1 MSLRL
6 KMLLT
11 SLYMF
16 FFLFSDINQTQS
28 SNFTIF
34 NALFVQGF
42 QFFVTLMKI
51 NPLSRGL
58 IYHIKRKEREK
69 NHLIIEYYFY
79 SLGIF

>member
-1 MSLRL
+1 MSLQL

-42 QFFVTLMKI
+42 QFFL
-51 NPLSRGL
+51 PL
-58 IYHIKRKEREK
+58 
-69 NHLIIEYYFY
+69 
-79 SLGIF
+79 